1 MSADALLVD
10 AARAQEVFDELP
22 EELRVASLSPEYVV
36 ADAARDPSLQPQFL
50 LWRRGAATL
59 MHAVHEA
66 GIPGEQACDWQS
78 PYNYGGP
85 LVAAPERT
93 QLAAGWAAF
102 DAVARQRRV
111 IAEFVRFHPVLAN
124 HHSYPGVVR
133 IDRPVV
139 LMDLTIKDLL
149 GSYSGR
155 ARTAVRK
162 ALNNGLQLH
171 WVSSEHARAAFAG
184 FYREAMR
191 RIGASDSYFFPDGY
205 FERLLALRSA
215 RVLSVQRDA
224 EPVAMGVFLFAPR
237 VVEYH
242 LSATSPAGRRLGAT
256 NLLVHGAAQAAR
268 ESGCAGLYLGGGTD
282 GAPDNPL
289 LQFKRSFGPA
299 QLQFCFGSRV
309 YAAEAYAALQGRLPE
324 LARSGRVLFYRG
336 RPG

>member
-1 MSADALLVD
+1 LLVD

-36 ADAARDPSLQPQFL
+36 ADAARDPSLQPLFL
-50 LWRRGAATL
+50 LWRQGAATL

-66 GIPGEQACDWQS
+66 GIPGEEACDWQS

-85 LVAAPERT
+85 LAVALEGA
-93 QLAAGWAAF
+93 QLATGWTAF
-102 DAVARQRRV
+102 DEVARRRRV

-133 IDRPVV
+133 PDRPVV
-139 LMDLTIKDLL
+139 LVDLTVKDLL

-162 ALNNGLQLH
+162 ALSNGLQLH
-171 WVSSEHARAAFAG
+171 WISSEHARAAFPG

-191 RIGASDSYFFPDGY
+191 RIGANDSYFFPDGY
-205 FERLLALRSA
+205 FERLLTLRFA

-224 EPVAMGVFLFAPR
+224 EPLAMGVFLFAPR
-237 VVEYH
+237 IVEYH
-242 LSATSPAGRRLGAT
+242 LSASSPAGRRLGAT
-256 NLLVHGAAQAAR
+256 NLLVHGAAQEAR
-268 ESGCAGLYLGGGTD
+268 DSGSASLYLGGGTD
-282 GAPDNPL
+282 ARSDNPL
-289 LQFKRSFGPA
+289 LQFKRSFAPA
-299 QLQFCFGSRV
+299 DLRFCFGSRV
-309 YAAEAYAALQGRLPE
+309 YAERAYAALRGRLPE